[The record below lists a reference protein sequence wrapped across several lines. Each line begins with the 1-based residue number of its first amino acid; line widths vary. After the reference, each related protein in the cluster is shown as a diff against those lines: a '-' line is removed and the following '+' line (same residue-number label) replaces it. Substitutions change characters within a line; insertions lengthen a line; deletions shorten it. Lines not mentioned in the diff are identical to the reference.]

1 MNFFEADCEDR
12 DDSHVEAV
20 HEGPFFD
27 EMKADNADKNHE
39 EDEQQWSP
47 QLNPHLNSILQ

>member
-1 MNFFEADCEDR
+1 MET
-12 DDSHVEAV
+12 DD
-20 HEGPFFD
+20 
-27 EMKADNADKNHE
+27 ADKNHE